1 MIDNLSE
8 YFSHRPNRERYQYY
22 MNTSLADKVAN
33 IAPHIEKYEGEGKR
47 PLILSIGAG
56 TGKVE
61 AAIGDVIIDSTV
73 VALDASMPM
82 LETIQGQNHE
92 VDADGGHHAVEPV
105 AADAE
110 YLPFGDKSFD
120 AIVLSSIVHEIPSYL
135 HEFDFQ
141 ATKPFFKECARVLK
155 KGGRIIIRDFMQPEN
170 PDEEVLVKIGNAQ
183 LPADMDPLLFLK
195 KFSEG
200 FRGDDLA
207 YLRGQLDGVK
217 AGGHVRVKKSH
228 AFELVSHYSWSQS
241 FNEEIAEKYGYL
253 SVKEYTDFVL
263 DAMKETGSNA
273 TVVEQKTYLQDGYR
287 EHIEGRLDLQDVD
300 GKAIP
305 LPDFT
310 GIIVIEKV

>member
-22 MNTSLADKVAN
+22 MNTSVADKVAN
-33 IAPHIEKYEGEGKR
+33 ITPHLEKYEGVGKR

-61 AAIGDVIIDSTV
+61 SAIGDVIIDATV
-73 VALDASMPM
+73 VALDASVPM

-92 VDADGGHHAVEPV
+92 VDVGKGHHVVEPV

-110 YLPFGDKSFD
+110 HLPFRDQSFD
-120 AIVLSSIVHEIPSYL
+120 AIVLSSIIHELPSYL
-135 HEFDFQ
+135 HNFDFQ

-155 KGGRIIIRDFMQPEN
+155 KGGRIVIRDFMQPEN
-170 PDEEVLVKIGNAQ
+170 PEEEVLMKIGNAK
-183 LPADMDPLLFLK
+183 LSTDMDPLLFLK
-195 KFSEG
+195 KFSEE

-207 YLRGQLDGVK
+207 YLRGQLEGVTV
-217 AGGHVRVKKSH
+217 GGHVRVKKSH

-253 SVKEYTDFVL
+253 PVKEYTDFVMN
-263 DAMKETGSNA
+263 AIKESGSDTA
-273 TVVEQKTYLQDGYR
+273 VVEQKTYLQEGYR

-300 GKAIP
+300 GRAIP

-310 GIIVIEKV
+310 GIIVIEKS